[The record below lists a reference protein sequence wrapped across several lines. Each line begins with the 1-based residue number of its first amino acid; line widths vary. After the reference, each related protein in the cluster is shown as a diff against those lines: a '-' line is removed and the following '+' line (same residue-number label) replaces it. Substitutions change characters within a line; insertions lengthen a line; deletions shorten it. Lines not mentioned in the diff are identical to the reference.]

1 MTKPEFRVF
10 NSREE
15 VAAAVARHL
24 AETLSAKPAATLG
37 LATGKTFI
45 PIYAEVVEHFK
56 KGEMSFAKAA
66 SFNLDEYVGL
76 PAGHPASFRS
86 YMEEHLF
93 RHVDLPAADAHLPSV
108 EGEVEASCAAYE
120 AAITARGGIDLQLLG
135 IGQNGHIG
143 FNEPGSAFDS
153 RTRQVELTQST
164 IEANTSDFPAGELP
178 PPSAV
183 TMGVGTIVDAKEI
196 VLVALGANKTEAL
209 KAAFA
214 SAPSTD
220 CPASALQA
228 HGKVVVYC
236 DAAAKGDIE
245 G

>member
-15 VAAAVARHL
+15 VASAVARHL
-24 AETLSAKPAATLG
+24 ADALAAKPAATLG

-45 PIYAEVVEHFK
+45 PIYAEIVARYK
-56 KGEMSFAKAA
+56 NGDMSFAEAA
-66 SFNLDEYVGL
+66 SFNLDEYIGL
-76 PAGHPASFRS
+76 PGEHPSSFRS
-86 YMEEHLF
+86 YMEENLF
-93 RHVDLPAADAHLPSV
+93 RHVNFPAGDAHLPGV
-108 EGEVEASCAAYE
+108 EGDIDAACAAYE
-120 AAITARGGIDLQLLG
+120 AAIVARGGIDLQLLG

-196 VLVALGANKTEAL
+196 VLVALGANKTDAL
-209 KAAFA
+209 KAAFTA
-214 SAPSTD
+214 APSTD

-236 DAAAKGDIE
+236 DVDAKGDIE

>member
-10 NSREE
+10 SSRED
-15 VAAAVARHL
+15 VAAAVARYL
-24 AETLSAKPAATLG
+24 ADKLAANPQATLG

-45 PIYAEVVEHFK
+45 SIYAEVVKLFNAK
-56 KGEMSFAKAA
+56 QMSFAEAA

-93 RHVDLPAADAHLPSV
+93 RHVDIPAADAHLPAV
-108 EGEVEASCAAYE
+108 EGDVGQSCAAYE
-120 AAITARGGIDLQLLG
+120 AAIAARGGIDLQLLG

-153 RTRQVELTQST
+153 RTRQVELSQST

-183 TMGVGTIVDAKEI
+183 TMGVGTITEAKEI

-209 KAAFA
+209 KAAFDA
-214 SAPSTD
+214 EPSLD
-220 CPASALQA
+220 CPASALQS
-228 HGKVVVYC
+228 HPKVIVFC
-236 DAAAKGDIE
+236 DMDAKGDIL